1 MDNKLFYLI
10 AIFLGVALIV
20 FSITSL
26 SNNKNDNELINTLK
40 IKGESKITIM
50 PNEAYI
56 YFTIESTD
64 LNAVISKNNVDT
76 TWENIKTK
84 LDAKKIT
91 YETDNYSVQPNYVW
105 NEISRKSELKGYTT
119 RHSLTITLDDLEE
132 VNSTIDSIVINNYT
146 NINSI
151 AFGISD
157 EEESKLKAQLWSLAI
172 TDAQNTVK
180 EISSENNIKIKSNPI
195 AIVES
200 GNYYRPYYSM
210 AYDSVTSMEAK
221 ADIAPKEQ
229 EVNLTLELTFE
240 LE

>member
-1 MDNKLFYLI
+1 MDNRMFYLI
-10 AIFLGVALIV
+10 AIFMAIALIV
-20 FSITSL
+20 FAITNL
-26 SNNKNDNELINTLK
+26 SNNDNELINTLK

-64 LNAVISKNNVDT
+64 LNSIISKENVDN
-76 TWENIKTK
+76 TWANIKTK
-84 LDAKKIT
+84 LDAKEIN

-105 NEISRKSELKGYTT
+105 NEISRKSEIKGYTT
-119 RHSLTITLDDLEE
+119 RHSLTITLEDLEE

-180 EISSENNIKIKSNPI
+180 EISNENGIKINENPI
-195 AIVES
+195 SIVES
-200 GNYYRPYYSM
+200 GNYYRPYYST
-210 AYDSVTSMEAK
+210 AYDSVSSMEAK
-221 ADIAPKEQ
+221 ADVAPKEQ
-229 EVNLTLELTFE
+229 EVNLTLELTFK